1 MLCVVGRAVD
11 RCIPLTIQAD
21 VDACPC
27 CYLLMFVRVPLFKTL
42 SMLLSLVNKESE

>member
-1 MLCVVGRAVD
+1 MLCVVGGAVN
-11 RCIPLTIQAD
+11 RCIPLTILVD

-27 CYLLMFVRVPLFKTL
+27 CHLLMFVRIPLFKTP